1 MPKTVNRK
9 AESLRKIFPLG
20 ILVLLLLET
29 AVWFQA
35 FFREKFDACIGKNGR
50 YRLKI
55 EGFEM
60 ASHGS
65 SAAKQYILKP
75 LDDIRSEL
83 SDLSLEVFG
92 TERVLSYEY
101 FRTKSFEEVRI
112 SEYEYEMTTGRPDL
126 LEKLERGLN
135 DVISALAV
143 PEELA
148 SSLPQREVKERNS
161 IAAKITFKRALYL
174 VRLDR
179 FCDAAMTTAFA
190 AYYIQE
196 SDPSLKED
204 PFVVIQP
211 ALTMALG
218 LLEETLTSYMDPDNY
233 TASDCKS
240 SCGYCQDPLSTV
252 AKYCTEVL
260 EDLSAPNYCI
270 RDIWTTAASMLG
282 AYAKVHGGTFDPLR
296 FPDDF
301 PQQAKVA
308 LKLILAHEKSDSK
321 SFLSRV
327 DYYAESLRLCRMGY
341 LPGQYEDDPHPWDPD
356 EGFL

>member
-1 MPKTVNRK
+1 
-9 AESLRKIFPLG
+9 
-20 ILVLLLLET
+20 
-29 AVWFQA
+29 
-35 FFREKFDACIGKNGR
+35 
-50 YRLKI
+50 
-55 EGFEM
+55 M

-65 SAAKQYILKP
+65 SAAKKQSIKP
-75 LDDIRSEL
+75 LDDIRFDLSEL
-83 SDLSLEVFG
+83 SLDIFG

-101 FRTKSFEEVRI
+101 FRTKAFEEVRI
-112 SEYEYEMTTGRPDL
+112 SEYEYEMTIARPDL
-126 LEKLERGLN
+126 LDKLERGLQ
-135 DVISALAV
+135 DIITALAV

-148 SSLPQREVKERNS
+148 PGLPLREVMERNS

-196 SDPSLKED
+196 SAPSLRED

-218 LLEETLTSYMDPDNY
+218 LLEETLTSYMNPDSY

-252 AKYCTEVL
+252 AKYCTDVL
-260 EDLSAPNYCI
+260 EDLSAPEYCI
-270 RDIWTTAASMLG
+270 KDVWTTAASMLG
-282 AYAKVHGGTFDPLR
+282 AYAKVHGGTLDPLR

-301 PQQAKVA
+301 PQKAKVS
-308 LKLILAHEKSDSK
+308 LKLILAHEKTDSK